1 MGTFKAVNYHATTN
15 FRDLFPKGGSLPD
28 DLYEQLFKGVKRALR
43 RFRVPLVHLSVEGH
57 PGWGDENYV
66 FKGEPEQIVYN
77 RELFFAQ
84 FLRQQNRDDVFWLT
98 EPDHRMV
105 QRFPGLADDIDLCL
119 LRRDDDV
126 AITPCWKLARSTA
139 APFFEEA
146 CSYFDD
152 PEGKHWHGDS
162 SAYIRLWNNM
172 GRPDLEDSPVE
183 YNGMRIELRPY
194 RDYSEKDSIY
204 VQHWKSH
211 TKSKLLQRSKR
222 QRIRHWIR
230 QCRDQASAIA
240 QRILRAR
247 TD

>member
-1 MGTFKAVNYHATTN
+1 MGTFKAVIYHATTN

-28 DLYEQLFKGVKRALR
+28 DLYEQLFQGVKRALR

-57 PGWGDENYV
+57 PDWGDENY
-66 FKGEPEQIVYN
+66 FFEGEPEQIVYN

-105 QRFPGLADDIDLCL
+105 RRFPGLADDIDLCL
-119 LRRDDDV
+119 LRRDDEV

-146 CSYFDD
+146 CSYFDA

-162 SAYIRLWNNM
+162 FAYIRLWENM

-194 RDYSEKDSIY
+194 RDYSEKDSLY

-211 TKSKLLQRSKR
+211 TKSRLLQQNKR
-222 QRIRHWIR
+222 QRIRSWLR
-230 QCRDQASAIA
+230 QRWHQTKAIG
-240 QRILRAR
+240 QHLLHSRA
-247 TD
+247 D